1 MSSGWWWLDN
11 VHKSETNKKQRRRE
25 FSLVSSSSVAVNEK
39 MISSCRAFEW
49 CDVSISL
56 RIWFLRWFS
65 GALNLIL
72 NLLNFTVLP
81 IYITRLL
88 SRSVIFLLALNLS
101 RSLITRQC
109 CDKVSSCRR
118 WHSSGKLPSTQPSA
132 QFIILAFWWC
142 LMWMILKAIYL
153 HNSHFN
159 LLDCADPA
167 LTFASTVA
175 LPVAAS
181 NPAVAISK
189 QRRFNELSSAL
200 LELNLIWC
208 TGSPLRAFHPSV
220 TRTSSL
226 IIATSLIKPPTAF
239 A

>member
-1 MSSGWWWLDN
+1 MFQFLSEFDSSGGFVELWIWYLKFL
-11 VHKSETNKKQRRRE
+11 HFQST
-25 FSLVSSSSVAVNEK
+25 SSSFNL
-39 MISSCRAFEW
+39 C
-49 CDVSISL
+49 
-56 RIWFLRWFS
+56 FL
-65 GALNLIL
+65 G
-72 NLLNFTVLP
+72 P
-81 IYITRLL
+81 P
-88 SRSVIFLLALNLS
+88 SRSIIFLFVLNLS
-101 RSLITRQC
+101 RSLITRLC